1 MRRIILSFILGSAA
15 VALVVAC
22 SGQGRAGAETK
33 AEAAANGI
41 YREASAAAPAPAV
54 EVPVGPS
61 LAPLIERL
69 KSAVVNISTTTLVK
83 NPHGRGFGR
92 GDPFERFFGVPNPDG
107 PEGGQGGPGGMKGQ
121 GLGSGFILNQQGLIL
136 TNFHVVK
143 DATDIHVRLT
153 DNTEYVAHVVGKDA
167 ATDVALIQL
176 NAPPKN
182 LPTVVLGDS
191 DQLRQGDFV
200 VAMGSPFGLRE
211 TATLGI
217 VSAKHRAGVSQ
228 GTSSYD
234 DFLQTDAAINPGNS
248 GGPLFNLRGEVVG
261 INTAIVS
268 PQIGSGIGFAVPI
281 NLAKSLLP
289 QLQAKGKVVRGYLGV
304 AVGDLSPD
312 LIKAFGLSAGAKG
325 ALVQQVVPKQP
336 AAKAGIEAGDVVLSV
351 NGRPVDSAGSLT
363 RTVALVP
370 PGDKVTLVVL
380 RRGAEKSFTFP
391 VAQRP
396 DELAQADGEEA
407 EEPGSGEGAKSP
419 KLGVRLQPLTPE
431 LASQLKLEGDQ
442 GVLVADVTEGGPA
455 DRAGLTRG
463 DLILE
468 VNRRPV
474 TSPADVGAVIAKLK
488 DGDVALL
495 RIRRATGAFFLAV
508 PVGGR

>member
-1 MRRIILSFILGSAA
+1 MRRIVLSFILGSAA
-15 VALVVAC
+15 LALVVAC
-22 SGQGRAGAETK
+22 TGKDRAGAEPGGVK
-33 AEAAANGI
+33 ASAI
-41 YREASAAAPAPAV
+41 YQEASTAAPAPAA
-54 EVPVGPS
+54 EVPVGAS

-69 KSAVVNISTTTLVK
+69 KSAVVNINTTTQVRS
-83 NPHGRGFGR
+83 PHPRGFGR
-92 GDPFERFFGVPNPDG
+92 GEPFERFFGLPA
-107 PEGGQGGPGGMKGQ
+107 PEGPDGGPGGGLRGQ
-121 GLGSGFILNQQGLIL
+121 GLGSGFILNAQGLVL
-136 TNFHVVK
+136 TNHHVVK
-143 DATDIHVRLT
+143 DATDIRVRLS
-153 DNTEYVAHVVGKDA
+153 DNTEYVAKVIGKDA
-167 ATDVALIQL
+167 ATDVALLQL
-176 NAPPKN
+176 TSPPKN

-304 AVGDLSPD
+304 SVSDLTPD
-312 LIKAFGLSAGAKG
+312 LVKAFGLAPGTKG

-336 AAKAGIEAGDVVLSV
+336 AAKAGVEPGDVVLTV
-351 NGRPVDSAGSLT
+351 NGKPVDSSGALT

-370 PGDKVTLVVL
+370 PGDKVTLVLL
-380 RRGAEKSFTFP
+380 RRGAEKTFSFA

-396 DELAQADGEEA
+396 DELVQAEGGEEG
-407 EEPGSGEGAKSP
+407 EEPGGEVAKSP
-419 KLGVRLQPLTPE
+419 KLGLRLQPVTPE
-431 LASQLKLEGDQ
+431 LARQLKVEGDQ

-455 DRAGLTRG
+455 ERAGVQRG
-463 DLILE
+463 DLLME

-474 TSPADVGAVIAKLK
+474 TSTAEVSEAIGKLK
-488 DGDVALL
+488 EGDLALL
-495 RIRRATGAFFLAV
+495 RVRRGSGSFFIAV
-508 PVGGR
+508 PIGGR

>member
-1 MRRIILSFILGSAA
+1 MRRLVLSFVLTTAA
-15 VALVVAC
+15 IALVVAC
-22 SGQGRAGAETK
+22 TGQGRAGAETK
-33 AEAAANGI
+33 GTGAAASAI
-41 YREASAAAPAPAV
+41 FSEASAAAPAAAA
-54 EVPVGPS
+54 EVPLGGS

-69 KSAVVNISTTTLVK
+69 KPAVVNINTTTLVK
-83 NPHGRGFGR
+83 SPHGRGFRG
-92 GDPFERFFGVPNPDG
+92 GDPFERFFGMPGPDG
-107 PEGGQGGPGGMKGQ
+107 GDGGPGGGMKGQ
-121 GLGSGFILNQQGLIL
+121 GLGSGFILNGEGLIL
-136 TNFHVVK
+136 TNNHVVK

-153 DNTEYVAHVVGKDA
+153 DNTEYAAKVIGKDA
-167 ATDVALIQL
+167 ATDVALIQIL
-176 NAPPKN
+176 APPKN

-228 GTSSYD
+228 GGSYD

-304 AVGDLSPD
+304 AVGELTPD
-312 LIKAFGLSAGAKG
+312 LVKAFGLPASAKG

-336 AAKAGIEAGDVVLSV
+336 AAKAGLEPGDVVLSV
-351 NGRPVDSAGSLT
+351 NGRPIESSGALT
-363 RTVALVP
+363 RQVALVP
-370 PGDKVTLVVL
+370 PGEKVTLVVL
-380 RRGAEKSFTFP
+380 RKGAEKTFTFP

-396 DELAQADGEEA
+396 DELVRADGDEPEEK
-407 EEPGSGEGAKSP
+407 GGEADKSP
-419 KLGVRLQPLTPE
+419 KLGVRLQALTPE
-431 LASQLKLEGDQ
+431 LAKQLKVDGDQ
-442 GVLVADVTEGGPA
+442 GVLVADVTDGGPA
-455 DRAGLTRG
+455 DRAGLQRG
-463 DLILE
+463 DLLLE
-468 VNRRPV
+468 VDRRAV
-474 TSPADVGAVIAKLK
+474 TSPADVAGIIGKLK
-488 DGDVALL
+488 DGEVVLL
-495 RIRRATGAFFLAV
+495 RIRRGDGAFFLAM